1 MQRQAMKKAQKAA
14 DAMAGVLVNK
24 ESNIEPIPVIY
35 GERRVGGVRVFVST
49 KNAPGGDPNEFLY
62 IALAMAEGEVESI
75 YDLYIDD
82 VPITDSKYSGLY
94 TYNVHTGADDQV
106 YDPLL
111 TEANA
116 GWTSDHKLS
125 GVAYIAI
132 RLKWNS
138 NVFSGVPDITAVVKG
153 RKVYDPRS
161 ANTVYSNNPALSIRD
176 YLTNNRYGKGV
187 PLSAIDDTAFS
198 NAANDCDESVTFYPD
213 GENGKIFECNTV
225 LQTDETLFSNIEKM
239 LMGCRGFLPYNQ
251 GFYSLIIDK
260 SRSSVFAFD
269 HETIVGGI
277 SIQGETKENKFN
289 RVLVKFANP
298 VVDYQPDQAVW
309 PEPGSTEESNFLAE
323 DNGTLLVEEIALET
337 ITNYYAARDLAR
349 VILKR
354 SRNALRTSFKA
365 TSEALQL
372 SVGDVV
378 TVTHETPGWD
388 DKPFQVEA
396 ILLNYDGT
404 CDVSLLEYDSTIYT
418 YDLAAEQ
425 KVYPDTNLPNPFSV
439 APPTNLAVVSTTVVA
454 DDGTLLPSL
463 RLNWTRS
470 ADSFVSQYEVQY
482 QRGSA
487 IIDLGSIA
495 DEYTESEN
503 YGLITAA
510 ASVLL
515 DYGSIDEPVETD
527 EPDYNSTFVT
537 TTQYILKGITPSA
550 NYNIRIRA
558 VNDFGVKSNFITIS
572 GLAEGD
578 TDAPAIPDSIVATG
592 SLREITI
599 SWVPP
604 TDPDYSHVEIWEN
617 SVNNFA
623 TSSKI
628 AIAGGDYFSR
638 TGLGYDVLRYYWLKA
653 VDYSG
658 NISEES
664 AVSSATTLF
673 VDTDSFSQEV
683 NNLFSEAGAYGI
695 EPVATLPAVGDFD
708 GQIKYETTLNKLYR
722 WDATAEEWT
731 DDIFSIEA
739 GTVDAASFASGIE
752 PISIVATLP
761 NPSGYTGPK
770 LVFLT
775 TDNKIYRYTG
785 SAWTSEIAAA
795 DLDGALASANFPA
808 NLRPIEIVALL
819 PTTGNFQGRQVFLT
833 TDNKTY
839 RYTGTVW
846 TAKIATVDLEGT
858 VSSLQIANNAVTNA
872 KIAVDAIQGD
882 VIAAGAITAAKILD
896 GAIDEL
902 KLANDAVTNAK
913 IAADAITAD
922 VIAAGAITSEA
933 ITAGA
938 ITSLKLADDAVTTAK
953 IAVDAI
959 QGDVIAAN
967 AITSDKL
974 LDGAVSNLKIASNAV
989 TTAKIATDAITA
1001 SVIAAGAITETKI
1014 ASDAV
1019 TNAKIAIDAIQ
1030 GDVIAAGAITETK
1043 IGIDAVTTAK
1053 IANDAVTEDI
1063 IAASAIT
1070 TTKIA
1075 TDAITTAKIA
1085 ANAITASQLAADSV
1099 TADSIA
1105 ANTITAA
1112 EISAGAIT
1120 TATIAADAITTA
1132 KIAANAITAD
1142 QIAADAVTADSI
1154 AANTITASEIA
1165 TGAITAD
1172 EIAANAIT
1180 SAKIAANTITAAE
1193 IAANA
1198 ITTSE
1203 LAADAVTADNIAAG
1217 AVVTESLAAGSI
1229 TTAKIAAGAI
1239 TADEIAAAAI
1249 TTGKIAAGAVTADE
1263 ISANAITSGK
1273 IAANTIVA
1281 ADIAADAITATEL
1294 SAGSVTTAKLD
1305 AAAITSEKIA
1315 AGAITSD
1322 TIAAN
1327 AITSAKIQAGAVVAD
1342 TIAADAITTAKI
1354 AAGAI
1359 TAAEIAANTITAD
1372 NIAANTLTAS
1382 EIAASA
1388 ITADAIAADAITA
1401 DKIEAG
1407 SITTAKIAADAIT
1420 ANEIATGAV
1429 TADSISAG
1437 SITTAAIAADAI
1449 TASLIAADAVT
1460 ADSIAADSITSTKI
1474 AADAVT
1480 AGAIQAGAIG
1490 ADAIAANAITA
1501 VAIAAD
1507 AITTDKI
1514 AANSITGGLIA
1525 AAGVIT
1531 DTAQISDAVITA
1543 ANISNL
1549 AVTSAK
1555 ISNLAV
1561 TSGKIASL
1569 AVDTFQIAGNA
1580 VTIPSG
1586 STTTAPAYT
1595 EWATGG
1601 IENINGSNY
1610 RVPVISSVPQWRE
1623 ISAITFTSAGG
1634 NVFLSFSG
1642 EMAAGIQEDDPEEP
1656 NGRTNIQFQIL
1667 RDATVIQEGFVKGNY
1682 VTTYI
1687 ASLTTLALNQMI
1699 DSFGN
1704 SISISALDNTT
1715 SGAHT
1720 WSLRVRPIVQEAN
1733 FSDLIA
1739 ANRNFSVSALEVKK

>member
-1 MQRQAMKKAQKAA
+1 MAIGLFIAIFAATTAVSYVLSQQAMKKAQKAA
-14 DAMAGVLVNK
+14 DDMAGVLVNK
-24 ESNIEPIPVIY
+24 ESNIDPIPVIY

-49 KNAPGGDPNEFLY
+49 KDVQGGDKNEFLY

-75 YDLYIDD
+75 TDLYLDD
-82 VPITDSKYSGLY
+82 VPITDSKYFGLY
-94 TYNVHTGADDQV
+94 TYNVHTGADDQA

-132 RLKWNS
+132 RLKWDRD
-138 NVFSGVPDITAVVKG
+138 VFSGVPDITAVVKG

-161 ANTVYSNNPALSIRD
+161 TNTVYSNNPALCIRD

-187 PLSAIDDTAFS
+187 PLSAIDDTAFIA
-198 NAANDCDESVTFYPD
+198 AANDCDESVTFYP
-213 GENGKIFECNTV
+213 GGGSGKIFECNAV

-251 GFYSLIIDK
+251 GYYSLIIDK

-269 HETIVGGI
+269 KETIVGGI
-277 SIQGETKENKFN
+277 SIKGETKENKFN

-309 PEPGSTEESNFLAE
+309 PEAGSTEESNFLAE
-323 DNGTLLVEEIALET
+323 DNGTLLVEELTLDT
-337 ITNYYAARDLAR
+337 ITNFYAARDLAR

-378 TVTHETPGWD
+378 TVTHDTPGWNA
-388 DKPFQVEA
+388 KPFQVEA

-418 YDLAAEQ
+418 YDLSAEQ
-425 KVYPDTNLPNPFSV
+425 KVYPDTSLPNPFNV
-439 APPTNLAVVSTTVVA
+439 APPTDLAVVSTTVVA

-463 RLNWTRS
+463 RINWTGS

-487 IIDLGSIA
+487 IIDFGSIS
-495 DEYTESEN
+495 DEYDVSEN
-503 YGLITAA
+503 YGLISDA
-510 ASVLL
+510 ASILV
-515 DYGSIDEPVETD
+515 DYGSIDEPIATD
-527 EPDYNSTFVT
+527 EPDYNSTFVA

-550 NYNIRIRA
+550 NYNIRVRA

-578 TDAPAIPDSIVATG
+578 IDPPGIPDSIVASG

-599 SWVPP
+599 SWAPP

-617 SVNNFA
+617 SVNNFSTA
-623 TSSKI
+623 TKV

-638 TGLGYDVLRYYWLKA
+638 TGLGYNVLKYYWLKS

-658 NISEES
+658 NISGES
-664 AVSSATTLF
+664 SVTSATTLF

-695 EPVATLPAVGDFD
+695 EPVSSLPATGDFD
-708 GQIKYETTLNKLYR
+708 GQIKYNTTENKLYR
-722 WDATAEEWT
+722 WDSATSSWT

-739 GTVDAASFASGIE
+739 GTVDAASFAAGIE
-752 PISIVATLP
+752 PISIVTTLP

-785 SAWTSEIAAA
+785 TEWTSEIPAA
-795 DLDGALASANFPA
+795 DIDGALASANFPSD
-808 NLRPIEIVALL
+808 LRPIEIVTLL

-839 RYTGTVW
+839 RYTGTAW

-882 VIAAGAITAAKILD
+882 VIAAGAITSAKILD

-938 ITSLKLADDAVTTAK
+938 ITSLKLADDAVTNAK

-959 QGDVIAAN
+959 QGDVIAAS

-974 LDGAVSNLKIASNAV
+974 LDGAVNELKIASNAV
-989 TTAKIATDAITA
+989 TTAKIATNAITA
-1001 SVIAAGAITETKI
+1001 DVIAAGAITETKI

-1019 TNAKIAIDAIQ
+1019 TNAKIAVNAIQ

-1043 IGIDAVTTAK
+1043 IGADAVTTAK

-1063 IAASAIT
+1063 IAANAIT

-1085 ANAITASQLAADSV
+1085 ANAITASELSANSVTSDKIIANAITSAKISAGAVTANEIAANAITSAKIAADAITADKIAADAV
-1099 TADSIA
+1099 TADAIA

-1112 EISAGAIT
+1112 EI
-1120 TATIAADAITTA
+1120 AA
-1132 KIAANAITAD
+1132 
-1142 QIAADAVTADSI
+1142 
-1154 AANTITASEIA
+1154 
-1165 TGAITAD
+1165 GAITAD

-1180 SAKIAANTITAAE
+1180 SAKIAANTITAGD

-1198 ITTSE
+1198 ITASE
-1203 LAADAVTADNIAAG
+1203 LAADAVTADKIAAG
-1217 AVVTESLAAGSI
+1217 AVVTESLAADSI

-1263 ISANAITSGK
+1263 IAANSITSGK
-1273 IAANTIVA
+1273 IAADTIVA
-1281 ADIAADAITATEL
+1281 ADIAAGAITASEL

-1359 TAAEIAANTITAD
+1359 TAAEIAANTITAA
-1372 NIAANTLTAS
+1372 NIAANAVTAS
-1382 EIAASA
+1382 EIAADA
-1388 ITADAIAADAITA
+1388 VTAVKIAANAVTA
-1401 DKIEAG
+1401 ESIAAG
-1407 SITTAKIAADAIT
+1407 SITTVKIAADAIT
-1420 ANEIATGAV
+1420 ANEIATGAI
-1429 TADSISAG
+1429 TADAISAG

-1449 TASLIAADAVT
+1449 TANLIAANAVT
-1460 ADSIAADSITSTKI
+1460 AESIAADSITSAKI

-1490 ADAIAANAITA
+1490 ADAIAANAITS
-1501 VAIAAD
+1501 VAINAE

-1525 AAGVIT
+1525 ASGVIT
-1531 DTAQISDAVITA
+1531 DSAQIDNAVIEA
-1543 ANISNL
+1543 ANIANL

-1555 ISNLAV
+1555 IANLAV
-1561 TSGKIASL
+1561 TTGKIANLS
-1569 AVDTFQIAGNA
+1569 VDTLQIAGNA
-1580 VTIPSG
+1580 VTLPNS
-1586 STTTAPAYT
+1586 AYT
-1595 EWATGG
+1595 ATAS
-1601 IENINGSNY
+1601 NISESNGEVSQQTVTY
-1610 RVPVISSVPQWRE
+1610 
-1623 ISAITFTSAGG
+1623 TSAGG
-1634 NVFLSFSG
+1634 SVNIFASIVFFGYDDDETNEAVDVAFSIRRNG
-1642 EMAAGIQEDDPEEP
+1642 TIIGSATPIGVQNWQFGDAG
-1656 NGRTNIQFQIL
+1656 NGRKL
-1667 RDATVIQEGFVKGNY
+1667 RQVYSVSLKDTPSAGS
-1682 VTTYI
+1682 TTYTFT
-1687 ASLTTLALNQMI
+1687 AKLQDQNGSTVTNNPVVTLSNKSLVI
-1699 DSFGN
+1699 
-1704 SISISALDNTT
+1704 
-1715 SGAHT
+1715 
-1720 WSLRVRPIVQEAN
+1720 
-1733 FSDLIA
+1733 
-1739 ANRNFSVSALEVKK
+1739 LEVKK

>member
-1 MQRQAMKKAQKAA
+1 MGIGLFIALFVATTAASYVMSQQAMKKAKKAA
-14 DAMAGVLVNK
+14 DDMAGVLVNK

-49 KNAPGGDPNEFLY
+49 KDVQGGDKNEFLY

-75 YDLYIDD
+75 TDLYLDD
-82 VPITDSKYSGLY
+82 VPITDSKYFGLY
-94 TYNVHTGADDQV
+94 TYNVHTGADDQA

-132 RLKWNS
+132 RLKWDRD
-138 NVFSGVPDITAVVKG
+138 VFSGVPDITAVVKG

-161 ANTVYSNNPALSIRD
+161 TNTVYSNNPALCIRD

-187 PLSAIDDTAFS
+187 PLSAIDDTAFIA
-198 NAANDCDESVTFYPD
+198 AANDCDESVTFYP
-213 GENGKIFECNTV
+213 GGGSGKIFECNAV

-251 GFYSLIIDK
+251 GYYSLIIDK

-269 HETIVGGI
+269 KETIVGGI
-277 SIQGETKENKFN
+277 SIKGETKENKFN

-309 PEPGSTEESNFLAE
+309 PEAGSTEESNFLAE
-323 DNGTLLVEEIALET
+323 DNGTLLVEELTLDT
-337 ITNYYAARDLAR
+337 ITNFYAARDLAR

-388 DKPFQVEA
+388 AKPFQVEA

-418 YDLAAEQ
+418 YDLSAEQ
-425 KVYPDTNLPNPFSV
+425 KVYPDTSLPNPFIV
-439 APPTNLAVVSTTVVA
+439 APPTDLAVVSTTVVA

-463 RLNWTRS
+463 RINWTGS

-487 IIDLGSIA
+487 IIDFGSIS
-495 DEYTESEN
+495 DEYDVSEN
-503 YGLITAA
+503 YGLISDA
-510 ASVLL
+510 ASILV
-515 DYGSIDEPVETD
+515 DYGSIDEPIATD
-527 EPDYNSTFVT
+527 EPDYNSTFVA

-550 NYNIRIRA
+550 NYNIRVRA

-578 TDAPAIPDSIVATG
+578 IDPPGIPDSIVASG

-599 SWVPP
+599 SWAPP

-617 SVNNFA
+617 SVNNFSTA
-623 TSSKI
+623 TKV

-638 TGLGYDVLRYYWLKA
+638 TGLGYNVLKYYWLKS

-658 NISEES
+658 NISGES
-664 AVSSATTLF
+664 SVTSATTLF

-695 EPVATLPAVGDFD
+695 EPVSSLPATGDFD
-708 GQIKYETTLNKLYR
+708 GQIKYNTTENKLYR
-722 WDATAEEWT
+722 WDSATSSWT

-739 GTVDAASFASGIE
+739 GTVDAASFAAGIE
-752 PISIVATLP
+752 PISILTILP

-785 SAWTSEIAAA
+785 TEWTSEIPAA
-795 DLDGALASANFPA
+795 DIDGALASANFPSD
-808 NLRPIEIVALL
+808 LRPIEIVTLL

-839 RYTGTVW
+839 RYTGTAW

-882 VIAAGAITAAKILD
+882 VIAAGAITSAKILD

-938 ITSLKLADDAVTTAK
+938 ITSLKLADDAVTNAK

-959 QGDVIAAN
+959 QGDVIAAS

-974 LDGAVSNLKIASNAV
+974 LDGAVNELKIASNAV
-989 TTAKIATDAITA
+989 TTAKIATNAITA
-1001 SVIAAGAITETKI
+1001 DVIAAGAITETKI

-1019 TNAKIAIDAIQ
+1019 TNAKIAVNAIQ

-1043 IGIDAVTTAK
+1043 IGADAVTTAK

-1085 ANAITASQLAADSV
+1085 ANAITASELSANSVTSDKIIANAITSAKISAGAVTANEIAANAITSAKIAADAITADKIAADAV
-1099 TADSIA
+1099 TADAIA

-1112 EISAGAIT
+1112 EI
-1120 TATIAADAITTA
+1120 AA
-1132 KIAANAITAD
+1132 
-1142 QIAADAVTADSI
+1142 
-1154 AANTITASEIA
+1154 
-1165 TGAITAD
+1165 GAITAD

-1180 SAKIAANTITAAE
+1180 SAKIAANTITAGD

-1198 ITTSE
+1198 ITASE
-1203 LAADAVTADNIAAG
+1203 LAADAVTADKIAAG
-1217 AVVTESLAAGSI
+1217 AVVTESLAADSI

-1263 ISANAITSGK
+1263 IAANSITSGK
-1273 IAANTIVA
+1273 IAADTIVA
-1281 ADIAADAITATEL
+1281 ADIAAGAITASEL

-1359 TAAEIAANTITAD
+1359 TAAEIAANTITAA
-1372 NIAANTLTAS
+1372 NIAANAVTAS
-1382 EIAASA
+1382 EIAADA
-1388 ITADAIAADAITA
+1388 VTAVKIAANAVTA
-1401 DKIEAG
+1401 ESIAAG
-1407 SITTAKIAADAIT
+1407 SITTVKIAADAIT
-1420 ANEIATGAV
+1420 ANEIATGAI
-1429 TADSISAG
+1429 TADAISAG

-1449 TASLIAADAVT
+1449 TANLIAANAVT
-1460 ADSIAADSITSTKI
+1460 AESIAADSITSAKI

-1490 ADAIAANAITA
+1490 ADAIAANAITS
-1501 VAIAAD
+1501 VAINAE

-1525 AAGVIT
+1525 ASGVIT
-1531 DTAQISDAVITA
+1531 DSAQIDNAVIEA
-1543 ANISNL
+1543 ANIANL

-1555 ISNLAV
+1555 IANLAV
-1561 TSGKIASL
+1561 TTGKIANLS
-1569 AVDTFQIAGNA
+1569 VDTLQIAGNA
-1580 VTIPSG
+1580 VTLPNS
-1586 STTTAPAYT
+1586 AYT
-1595 EWATGG
+1595 ATAS
-1601 IENINGSNY
+1601 NISESNGEVSQQTVTY
-1610 RVPVISSVPQWRE
+1610 
-1623 ISAITFTSAGG
+1623 TSAGG
-1634 NVFLSFSG
+1634 SVNIFASIVFFGFNDDETNEAVDVAFAIRRNGTIIGSATPIGVQNWQFG
-1642 EMAAGIQEDDPEEP
+1642 DAG
-1656 NGRTNIQFQIL
+1656 NGRKL
-1667 RDATVIQEGFVKGNY
+1667 RQVYSVSLKDTPSAGS
-1682 VTTYI
+1682 TTYTFT
-1687 ASLTTLALNQMI
+1687 AKLQDQNGSTVTNNPVVTLSNKSLVI
-1699 DSFGN
+1699 
-1704 SISISALDNTT
+1704 
-1715 SGAHT
+1715 
-1720 WSLRVRPIVQEAN
+1720 
-1733 FSDLIA
+1733 
-1739 ANRNFSVSALEVKK
+1739 LEVKK

>member
-1 MQRQAMKKAQKAA
+1 MGIGLFIALFVATTAASYVMQRQAMKKAQKAA

-161 ANTVYSNNPALSIRD
+161 ANTVYSNNPALCIRD

-1327 AITSAKIQAGAVVAD
+1327 AITSAKIQAGAAV
-1342 TIAADAITTAKI
+1342 TAVKI
-1354 AAGAI
+1354 AANAV
-1359 TAAEIAANTITAD
+1359 TAESIA
-1372 NIAANTLTAS
+1372 
-1382 EIAASA
+1382 
-1388 ITADAIAADAITA
+1388 
-1401 DKIEAG
+1401 AG
-1407 SITTAKIAADAIT
+1407 SITTVKIAADAIT